1 MIIKL
6 IIIHCTTQATSTDG
20 KSSVPTKKGVLDL
33 ETRKKT
39 ALISLLETVFQ
50 QLESTFNL
58 AHSVQ
63 EVVVLLGSTIVTPKE
78 TYTIRFPTAMY
89 EGKLLS
95 LQQAKFCLF
104 RKLVTNPCWT
114 EVPEMKATKMYIF
127 VFATRDDGLSRLGL
141 KPQLAFKKPTKGRI
155 FNINL
160 HCKCTEVSPE
170 LSRLG
175 DAEFEISGVEPFD
188 TSDIMEN
195 DTNGQLSAA
204 ACNGDYDRTE
214 SDSHYA
220 QDFIWYQLPVV
231 VHGLKTK
238 SK

>member
-1 MIIKL
+1 M
-6 IIIHCTTQATSTDG
+6 QATDNDG
-20 KSSVPTKKGVLDL
+20 EHSVPMKKGVLDL
-33 ETRKKT
+33 ETGKKT
-39 ALISLLETVFQ
+39 AMISLLETILQ

-63 EVVVLLGSTIVTPKE
+63 EVVILLGSTIVTPKE
-78 TYTIRFPTAMY
+78 TYTITFPTAMY

-95 LQQAKFCLF
+95 LQQAKSCLF

-127 VFATRDDGLSRLGL
+127 VFAARDDGLSRLGL

-160 HCKCTEVSPE
+160 DCKCAEVSPE

-175 DAEFEISGVEPFD
+175 DTEFEISGVEPFD
-188 TSDIMEN
+188 TSDIVEN
-195 DTNGQLSAA
+195 DTTGQLSAA
-204 ACNGDYDRTE
+204 NFNGDLHDRME
-214 SDSHYA
+214 SNSHYA